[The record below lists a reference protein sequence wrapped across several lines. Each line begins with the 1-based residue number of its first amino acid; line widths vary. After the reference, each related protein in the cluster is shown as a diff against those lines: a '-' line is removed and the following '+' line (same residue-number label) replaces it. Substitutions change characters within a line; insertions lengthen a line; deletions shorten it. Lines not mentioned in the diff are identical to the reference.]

1 MLQKE
6 EIQDSPE
13 NLRNVQVD
21 ENDPSEVI
29 SDQKHVIS
37 NSTTNNLESNHSN
50 VDDHNN
56 NETNHNDDNE
66 AVVADE
72 WNFDDETHVV
82 KVSNTI
88 DQHHDHAENILV
100 HESNPKDSDNATMN
114 NKDDSTVKDLIDHLP
129 SPIMPSM
136 SSFQSQEAGDDDTFQ
151 ESIKEDVPD
160 TNEGLDSPQLEMSV
174 ESIHVPKENETFDA
188 PLLESSVESIHDP
201 KENDEGTMHNTPQSN
216 PNDMMEQEDI
226 PVEMLQQDEPSNHS
240 QSISD
245 HAIDE
250 SGIERDQIESKY
262 NMVNEVPIVSSDL
275 DDDGELD
282 NHMHHVANIDSNHN
296 NVPTQSCTT
305 EVQDIDLDPLYQ
317 TTEKVNDAELTMAY
331 DDKLDTVSECI
342 PLSGNVN
349 DGGDYAD
356 EDQLM
361 DGYKEESNDQHV
373 HDSDDGEDVP
383 IVEDQ
388 YLTSENG
395 IDSLI
400 PTEIENV
407 QVTTFHDSSS
417 KPDDVSRNESE
428 EIEPS
433 PDSDLIYEANDSNA
447 FTNEEE
453 NALNLSMVN
462 STKRI
467 DSEAEALDTM
477 YDDSETE
484 TESQAE
490 FIASQTPSVVSNLNN
505 TNDPAVP
512 QYAIEKF
519 MSQLER
525 IHKEHELELQ
535 DMEKKHISHMQ
546 DLKEKLRIAES
557 KQSKSAVS
565 KQAIANHDKCLRELR
580 DLEKNFLQQLEHK
593 DDIIVQVTEQKTL
606 LEQRIRE
613 MIKESDELNIS
624 LQARKSDVNQIE
636 QNKREIGELKIA
648 LEKSQTELQSSQE
661 AYSTLKERVK
671 EVATELKDRRVEC
684 RKLSSTVNEMT
695 SQNASIESAKNEF
708 ESKANKLS
716 LLVQS
721 KDDQIEDLTNT
732 ITNLRMELSQKEKQ
746 LIDTGSIGNKA
757 LMEYKKKAQASLSNA
772 NARAATAN
780 QAREDA
786 EIDAANARAEAENA
800 IKDLEKLKAE
810 KELLMHSKETELQEM
825 YKNDHSKE
833 QEITRLVKQVS
844 ELNEELSSAQN
855 SAHESQKHLDD
866 LIEECNTKL
875 VEIEKEKEK
884 SFALSQDLAITRI
897 KNDDLEKEVAL
908 LKEELEEKV
917 SNAFKANQN
926 DSLNDT
932 LSAPN
937 RAKHKDPKSLLDLG
951 DSDGTIYLLQEEL
964 KASNEAIQELR
975 EALANALSKNVSSSL
990 PGVFNPTTSSTSEL
1004 SVPDRSGSNPLF
1016 FALEKQSEL
1025 KQARDEIARLVSLL
1039 GEAEFSKSDA
1049 LEELEEMRQKMNE
1062 AESRLRRYEKLG
1074 PAANNNLAGGSFNR
1088 KSFDSKISSH
1098 SDSAANLEYLKNV
1111 ILRFMKST
1119 TLNEKKALI
1128 PVIAAVLELTP
1139 DEQILALQGIEKS
1152 AGISGI
1158 GTSLIENVQS
1168 KGMAGLFG

>member
-1 MLQKE
+1 M
-6 EIQDSPE
+6 
-13 NLRNVQVD
+13 
-21 ENDPSEVI
+21 
-29 SDQKHVIS
+29 
-37 NSTTNNLESNHSN
+37 
-50 VDDHNN
+50 
-56 NETNHNDDNE
+56 
-66 AVVADE
+66 
-72 WNFDDETHVV
+72 
-82 KVSNTI
+82 
-88 DQHHDHAENILV
+88 
-100 HESNPKDSDNATMN
+100 
-114 NKDDSTVKDLIDHLP
+114 
-129 SPIMPSM
+129 
-136 SSFQSQEAGDDDTFQ
+136 
-151 ESIKEDVPD
+151 
-160 TNEGLDSPQLEMSV
+160 
-174 ESIHVPKENETFDA
+174 DA
-188 PLLESSVESIHDP
+188 PLLESSVESIHVS

-282 NHMHHVANIDSNHN
+282 NHMHHEANIDSNHN

-361 DGYKEESNDQHV
+361 DGYKEENEETLCNDQHV

-388 YLTSENG
+388 YLTSENC

-453 NALNLSMVN
+453 NALNVSMVS

-926 DSLNDT
+926 DSLNVT

>member
-1 MLQKE
+1 MLQNE
-6 EIQDSPE
+6 EIQESPE
-13 NLRNVQVD
+13 NLNPVRNFD
-21 ENDPSEVI
+21 EKKPSEVI
-29 SDQKHVIS
+29 SNQNDVIS
-37 NSTTNNLESNHSN
+37 NSTTNNFESNHSN
-50 VDDHNN
+50 VDNHKNESKDNDNN
-56 NETNHNDDNE
+56 KT
-66 AVVADE
+66 VVPDE
-72 WNFDDETHVV
+72 RDFDDETHVV
-82 KVSNTI
+82 KDSNTM
-88 DQHHDHAENILV
+88 DQHHDHAEHILHHH
-100 HESNPKDSDNATMN
+100 HESNQEDSDGLPMN
-114 NKDDSTVKDLIDHLP
+114 DNNDDDSTVKDTVDHLP
-129 SPIMPSM
+129 SAIIPSM
-136 SSFQSQEAGDDDTFQ
+136 HEAGDDVTCQ
-151 ESIKEDVPD
+151 ESIKEDVQD
-160 TNEGLDSPQLEMSV
+160 INETLGNEV
-174 ESIHVPKENETFDA
+174 ESIHRFKEN
-188 PLLESSVESIHDP
+188 V
-201 KENDEGTMHNTPQSN
+201 EGTIPNIPESN
-216 PNDMMEQEDI
+216 PTDMVGQEDI
-226 PVEMLQQDEPSNHS
+226 PVGMRQQDETSFH
-240 QSISD
+240 QMSILD

-250 SGIERDQIESKY
+250 SGLERDPIESQCDIG
-262 NMVNEVPIVSSDL
+262 NEVPIVCSDFN
-275 DDDGELD
+275 DDSELD
-282 NHMHHVANIDSNHN
+282 NHTHHEENIDCNHN
-296 NVPTQSCTT
+296 NVPRQSCTT
-305 EVQDIDLDPLYQ
+305 EVQDIDLDPWHQ
-317 TTEKVNDAELTMAY
+317 TMEKVNDAELTMTN
-331 DDKLDTVSECI
+331 DDQVGTLSECI
-342 PLSGNVN
+342 PQSGNEN
-349 DGGDYAD
+349 AGGNYAD

-361 DGYKEESNDQHV
+361 DEDRGENEETLRNKIRNDQYV
-373 HDSDDGEDVP
+373 HDLDDAEDVP
-383 IVEDQ
+383 IVEDP
-388 YLTSENG
+388 YHLASENG
-395 IDSLI
+395 TDSLI
-400 PTEIENV
+400 PKEIETVEVTALNV
-407 QVTTFHDSSS
+407 SSS
-417 KPDDVSRNESE
+417 KLDDVIRNESE
-428 EIEPS
+428 EIEPL
-433 PDSDLIYEANDSNA
+433 PDSDLIYVANDSNA

-462 STKRI
+462 STKII

-477 YDDSETE
+477 YDDIETE

-490 FIASQTPSVVSNLNN
+490 LIASQTPSVVSNLNSS
-505 TNDPAVP
+505 NDPSVP

-525 IHKEHELELQ
+525 IHREHELELQ

-580 DLEKNFLQQLEHK
+580 DLEKNFLQQLEQK
-593 DDIIVQVTEQKTL
+593 DDIIVQITEQKTL
-606 LEQRIRE
+606 LEKRIRE
-613 MIKESDELNIS
+613 IIKESDELNTS
-624 LQARKSDVNQIE
+624 LQARKSDLHQIE
-636 QNKREIGELKIA
+636 QNKREIGELKLS
-648 LEKSQTELQSSQE
+648 LEKSQTELKSSQE
-661 AYSTLKERVK
+661 AYTTLKERVK
-671 EVATELKDRRVEC
+671 DVATELKDRRVEC
-684 RKLSSTVNEMT
+684 RKLSSTLNVMT

-708 ESKANKLS
+708 ESKANTLS

-721 KDDQIEDLTNT
+721 KDEHIEDLTNT

-746 LIDTGSIGNKA
+746 LIDTGSVGNKA

-786 EIDAANARAEAENA
+786 EIDAANARAEADNA

-825 YKNDHSKE
+825 YKNVHSKE
-833 QEITRLVKQVS
+833 QEITHLVTQVS
-844 ELNEELSSAQN
+844 DLNEELSSAQN
-855 SAHESQKHLDD
+855 SARESQKHFDELV
-866 LIEECNTKL
+866 EECNKKL
-875 VEIEKEKEK
+875 LDIENEKEK
-884 SFALSQDLAITRI
+884 SYALSQDLSITRI
-897 KNDDLEKEVAL
+897 KNDELEREVTL

-932 LSAPN
+932 LSAPI
-937 RAKHKDPKSLLDLG
+937 REKYKDPKSLLDPG

-975 EALANALSKNVSSSL
+975 EALAIALSKNISSSIS
-990 PGVFNPTTSSTSEL
+990 GVLNPTNSSTSEL
-1004 SVPDRSGSNPLF
+1004 PVPDRSDSNPLF

-1049 LEELEEMRQKMNE
+1049 LEELEEMRLKMNE

-1074 PAANNNLAGGSFNR
+1074 PAAKNNLAGGSFNR